1 MLQQDPEYLEKWDAE
16 QERLEQLEK
25 EGKLESSTNSNPENS
40 PRDEKPMGK
49 STTEE
54 NPMGNPTGKTTTGE
68 NPMGTTTSD
77 GGQRTAVMSATSKKQ
92 RILPSLSVREDLKRE
107 LEEGVETPKLEKKK
121 GIFRFFSRK
130 K

>member
-1 MLQQDPEYLEKWDAE
+1 MLQQDPDYLEKWDAE

-25 EGKLESSTNSNPENS
+25 KGKLESSTNSNPENS
-40 PRDEKPMGK
+40 PRDE
-49 STTEE
+49 
-54 NPMGNPTGKTTTGE
+54 NPTGKTNTGE
-68 NPMGTTTSD
+68 NPVGTTNSGTS
-77 GGQRTAVMSATSKKQ
+77 AVMSATSKKQ

>member
-25 EGKLESSTNSNPENS
+25 EGKLESSSNSNPENS
-40 PRDEKPMGK
+40 PWDIK
-49 STTEE
+49 
-54 NPMGNPTGKTTTGE
+54 PTGKTNTGE
-68 NPMGTTTSD
+68 NPMETTNSD
-77 GGQRTAVMSATSKKQ
+77 GGQRTTAVMSATSKKQ